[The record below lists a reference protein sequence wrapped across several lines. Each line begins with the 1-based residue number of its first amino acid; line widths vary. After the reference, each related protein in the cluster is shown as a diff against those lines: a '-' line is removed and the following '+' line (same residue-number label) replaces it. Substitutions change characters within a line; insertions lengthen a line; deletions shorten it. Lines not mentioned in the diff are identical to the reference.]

1 MAKFTRGNQLR
12 IAMSAPAVA
21 VAYAAIA
28 LLVTRIGCTP
38 PFADVDFFGAPV
50 TVFLLLALTLA
61 ALMLI
66 VFAGVHAWRTFRV
79 PRRRRSGADFNARR
93 GLSAGAVALALAAFA
108 ASIWLGIY
116 LLRAPC
122 A

>member
-1 MAKFTRGNQLR
+1 MAALGHQLR
-12 IAMSAPAVA
+12 VAMNAPAVA

-28 LLVTRIGCTP
+28 LIVTRIGCTP
-38 PFADVDFFGAPV
+38 PFADVDFFGVPV

-61 ALMLI
+61 ALTLI
-66 VFAGVHAWRTFRV
+66 VFAGLHAWRTFRV
-79 PRRRRSGADFNARR
+79 LRRRRSGVDFFARR
-93 GLSAGAVALALAAFA
+93 GLSAGGVALALAAFA
-108 ASIWLGIY
+108 ATVWLGIY